1 MTQQQIIAVG
11 SSLAL
16 PLPAEVL
23 AALGI
28 QAGDAVNVS
37 LIGRQVVVEPVA
49 GADRQERFQAVIDDI
64 FERRRSAYQKLAEG
78 PS

>member
-1 MTQQQIIAVG
+1 MTQQQIIAIG

-16 PLPAEVL
+16 PLPPEVL

-28 QAGDAVNVS
+28 HAGDAVNVS
-37 LIGRQVVVEPVA
+37 VVGRQMVVEPAA

-64 FERRRSAYQKLAEG
+64 FERRRNAYQKLAEG
-78 PS
+78 HS

>member
-11 SSLAL
+11 SSLVL
-16 PLPAEVL
+16 PLPPEVL

-37 LIGRQVVVEPVA
+37 LVGRQMVVEAV
-49 GADRQERFQAVIDDI
+49 RQERFQAVIDDT

-78 PS
+78 HS